1 MRWLAA
7 DRPEDKAVA
16 PRPESARARDE
27 AAHRGHSQRLL
38 KRVAQ
43 LIKPTSE

>member
-7 DRPEDKAVA
+7 DRPEGKAA
-16 PRPESARARDE
+16 TPQPATASARDD
-27 AAHRGHSQRLL
+27 AAHLRHSQRLL